1 MEIILGHLVLGVSF
15 FLLTLY
21 FKRSNVD
28 SINHLIGYRTPLS
41 MKNKDTWEEANKY
54 SLKLQYQFSLFFL
67 LIELISYLLIGGM
80 VSFYLCSGLLTIISI
95 AVIPLT
101 ELHLKKTFN
110 KDGER
115 L

>member
-1 MEIILGHLVLGVSF
+1 MEIILGHIVLGFSF

-21 FKRSNVD
+21 FKISNVD
-28 SINHLIGYRTPLS
+28 NINHLIGYRTPLS
-41 MKNKDTWEEANKY
+41 MKNKDTLKEANEY

-67 LIELISYLLIGGM
+67 LVELISYLIIGGM
-80 VSFYLCSGLLTIISI
+80 VSFYLCSGILTIISI